1 MEMKERMSKEF
12 KLKIDKKLEA
22 VVPHLKEE
30 DYIALRNS
38 IKEKGLLKPI
48 DVMSDG
54 TIVDG
59 HHRYKACREL
69 KFTNEQILTSVLPN
83 VKTIEDALKYSFDIN
98 FARRQLTDFEKMVWY
113 RNIIQLDNE
122 SQQQIADKLGMV
134 QPKVS
139 EIQKVLDNSP
149 KPIIEKVRQ
158 GKLGWTRVHK
168 FLEEVSYPEDK
179 EKKKEL
185 LEEFKEYD
193 IDAKRLE
200 EMIEECKPIIPKE
213 KQVKEV
219 EQLIF
224 LMQENEFETEDEA
237 VAFYQKHGG
246 CLGEVT
252 KVTYWQGTILST
264 RLTDIKKQT
273 KSSAWIKKKV

>member
-83 VKTIEDALKYSFDIN
+83 VKTIEDALKYSFEIN

-113 RNIIQLDNE
+113 NNSHDVITSNE
-122 SQQQIADKLGMV
+122 ETQRQIANKLGMQQKNV
-134 QPKVS
+134 WA
-139 EIQKVLDNSP
+139 IQKVLDNSP
-149 KPIIEKVRQ
+149 KPIIEKTKQ

-168 FLEEVSYPEDK
+168 FLGSK
-179 EKKKEL
+179 
-185 LEEFKEYD
+185 
-193 IDAKRLE
+193 
-200 EMIEECKPIIPKE
+200 
-213 KQVKEV
+213 
-219 EQLIF
+219 
-224 LMQENEFETEDEA
+224 
-237 VAFYQKHGG
+237 
-246 CLGEVT
+246 
-252 KVTYWQGTILST
+252 LS
-264 RLTDIKKQT
+264 RG
-273 KSSAWIKKKV
+273 